1 MEQKLHLKQ
10 LIVVL
15 SSVLLVVA
23 QTCAFTYTWFYSYV
37 RLGALDKP
45 FYQMGNYAVIA
56 LYTVMLLLFF
66 VLTKCFRV
74 GHLRI
79 FEVLFTQFM
88 SICCVNAITY
98 LQLCLI
104 GHWRFMTHYVPVL
117 SMTVVDFFIILGWAI
132 FNRWI
137 ITKVYPP
144 RDMLLIYGPYSPD
157 SLIHK
162 LERREDRYEIREK
175 ISCEVDFEILK
186 QKMLTYECVAITD
199 LPAGERNKVLKFC
212 FANDIRCYA
221 VPKISDI
228 MIMGAQDTHLF
239 DTSMLLFRNRGLSI
253 TLRAMKRLFD
263 IVVGLI
269 VLIVFAIPMAIIAI
283 MIRAY
288 DGGPAIYTQDR
299 LTRGGQVFKI
309 YKFRSMRVQKPGE
322 EGYCM
327 TRKNDDRITPI
338 GHVIRKLH
346 LDELPQIFNILKG
359 EMSIVGPRP
368 ETPKLAAEYK
378 ENIPEFDFRLKVKA
392 GLTGFAQVY
401 GKYNTTPYDK
411 LKLDLTYIE
420 NYSFL
425 LDMKLLVLT
434 AEILFVKDNTEGID
448 ANQTHAEL
456 KTKITSGKK

>member
-1 MEQKLHLKQ
+1 MKQKIHLKQ

-15 SSVLLVVA
+15 SSVLLVIA
-23 QTCAFTYTWFYSYV
+23 QTGVFTYTWFYSYV

-45 FYQMGNYAVIA
+45 FYHMGNYAVIT

-74 GHLRI
+74 GHLRL

-117 SMTVVDFFIILGWAI
+117 SMTVIDFFIILGWAL

-137 ITKVYPP
+137 RTKVYPP
-144 RDMLLIYGPYSPD
+144 RDLLLIYGPYSPD
-157 SLIHK
+157 TLIRK
-162 LERREDRYEIREK
+162 LERREDRYLIREK
-175 ISCEVDFEILK
+175 ISCEEGIEVLK
-186 QKMLTYECVAITD
+186 EKILTYECVAITD
-199 LPAGERNKVLKFC
+199 LPAATRNKVLKFC

-239 DTSMLLFRNRGLSI
+239 DTSMLLFRNSGMSLAQ
-253 TLRAMKRLFD
+253 RALKRLFD

-269 VLIVFAIPMAIIAI
+269 VLIIFSIPMAVIAI
-283 MIRAY
+283 MIKAY

-299 LTRGGQVFKI
+299 LTRGGKVFKI

-425 LDMKLLVLT
+425 LDLKLLVLT

-456 KTKITSGKK
+456 KTKVTSAEK

>member
-1 MEQKLHLKQ
+1 MEQKFNLKR
-10 LIVVL
+10 LIVLL

-23 QTCAFTYTWFYSYV
+23 QTGVFTYTWFYSYV
-37 RLGALDKP
+37 NLGALDRP
-45 FYQMGNYAVIA
+45 FYFMGNYAVIA

-66 VLTKCFRV
+66 QLTKSFRV

-79 FEVLFTQFM
+79 FEVLFNQFT

-98 LQLCLI
+98 VQMCLI
-104 GHWRFMTHYVPVL
+104 GHWAFMTHYVPVIW
-117 SMTVVDFFIILGWAI
+117 MTVADFFVILGWAV

-137 ITKVYPP
+137 VTRVYPP
-144 RDMLLIYGPYSPD
+144 RNMLLIYGPYSPD

-162 LERREDRYEIREK
+162 LEGREDRYLIRECVSYEEDFDVLKEK
-175 ISCEVDFEILK
+175 IL
-186 QKMLTYECVAITD
+186 QYECVTITG
-199 LPAGERNKVLKFC
+199 LPPEERNNVLKFC
-212 FANDIRCYA
+212 YAHDIRCYA

-228 MIMGAQDTHLF
+228 MIMAAQDTHLF
-239 DTSMLLFRNRGLSI
+239 DTSVLLFRNKGLSI
-253 TLRAMKRLFD
+253 AQRAIKRTFD
-263 IVVGLI
+263 ILVGLI
-269 VLIVFAIPMAIIAI
+269 VLVVFAIPMAIIAI
-283 MIRAY
+283 AIRCY
-288 DGGPAIYTQDR
+288 DGGPAIYTQER
-299 LTRGGQVFKI
+299 LTRGGKVFKI

-322 EGYCM
+322 EYCM

-368 ETPKLAAEYK
+368 ETPKLAEEYK
-378 ENIPEFDFRLKVKA
+378 DNIPEFDFRLKVKA

-401 GKYNTTPYDK
+401 GKYNTSPYDK

-425 LDMKLLVLT
+425 LDLKLLVLT

-456 KTKITSGKK
+456 KTKEPAAKQ

>member
-1 MEQKLHLKQ
+1 MDTQYHLKR
-10 LIVVL
+10 LIVLL
-15 SSVLLVVA
+15 SSAMLLIVETGVFA
-23 QTCAFTYTWFYSYV
+23 YTWFASYV
-37 RLGALDKP
+37 YAGALDQP
-45 FYQMGNYAVIA
+45 FFYKGNFAIIGLYAV
-56 LYTVMLLLFF
+56 MLMIFF
-66 VLTKCFRV
+66 KLTRSFQVGHFRV
-74 GHLRI
+74 
-79 FEVLFTQFM
+79 FEVLFLQIL
-88 SICCVNAITY
+88 SVVCVNAITY
-98 LQLCLI
+98 VQLCLI

-117 SMTVVDFFIILGWAI
+117 WMTVLDFFIILGWAV

-137 ITKVYPP
+137 VTKVYPP

-162 LERREDRYEIREK
+162 LEGREDRYLIRECV
-175 ISCEVDFEILK
+175 SYEEDFEVLK
-186 QKMLTYECVAITD
+186 EKIRQYQCVCITD
-199 LPAGERNKVLKFC
+199 LPPEERNNVLKYC
-212 FANDIRCYA
+212 FEQDIRCYA

-228 MIMGAQDTHLF
+228 MIMAAQDTHLF
-239 DTSMLLFRNRGLSI
+239 DTSMLLFRNKGLS
-253 TLRAMKRLFD
+253 LAQRAMKRAFD
-263 IVVGLI
+263 ILVGLV
-269 VLIVFAIPMAIIAI
+269 VLAVFAIPMAVIALC
-283 MIRAY
+283 IRLY

-299 LTRGGQVFKI
+299 LTRGGRIFKI
-309 YKFRSMRVQKPGE
+309 YNFRSMRVQKPGE
-322 EGYCM
+322 EYCM

-338 GHVIRKLH
+338 GKIIRALH

-456 KTKITSGKK
+456 KTKEPAAKQ

>member
-1 MEQKLHLKQ
+1 MEHKFHLKR
-10 LIVVL
+10 LIVLL
-15 SSVLLVVA
+15 SSVLLVLA
-23 QTCAFTYTWFYSYV
+23 QMGVFTYVWLYSYISH
-37 RLGALDKP
+37 GALDDP
-45 FYQMGNYAVIA
+45 FYFMGNYAVIA
-56 LYTVMLLLFF
+56 LYVVMLLLFF
-66 VLTKCFRV
+66 QLTKSFRV

-79 FEVLFTQFM
+79 FEVLFTQFL

-98 LQLCLI
+98 VQLCLI

-117 SMTVVDFFIILGWAI
+117 WMTVLDFFIILGWAV

-137 ITKVYPP
+137 VTKVYPP

-162 LERREDRYEIREK
+162 LEGREDRYLIREC
-175 ISCEVDFEILK
+175 ISYEEDFEVLK
-186 QKMLTYECVAITD
+186 EKIGQYQCVCITD
-199 LPAGERNKVLKFC
+199 LPPEERNLVLKFC
-212 FANDIRCYA
+212 FENDIRCYA

-228 MIMGAQDTHLF
+228 MIMAAQDTHLF
-239 DTSMLLFRNRGLSI
+239 DTSMLLFRNKGLS
-253 TLRAMKRLFD
+253 LAQRAMKRLFD
-263 IVVGLI
+263 IVVGLA
-269 VLIVFAIPMAIIAI
+269 VLAIFAIPMAVIAI
-283 MIRAY
+283 CIRAY

-299 LTRGGQVFKI
+299 LTRGGKVFKI

-322 EGYCM
+322 GYCM

-338 GHVIRKLH
+338 GKVIRALH

-425 LDMKLLVLT
+425 LDLKLLVLT
-434 AEILFVKDNTEGID
+434 AEILFVKDNTEGIEG
-448 ANQTHAEL
+448 NQTHAEL
-456 KTKITSGKK
+456 KVKMPTGKK

>member
-1 MEQKLHLKQ
+1 MEQKFHLKR
-10 LIVVL
+10 LIVLL
-15 SSVLLVVA
+15 SSVLLVLA
-23 QTCAFTYTWFYSYV
+23 QMGVFTYIWFHSYV
-37 RLGALDKP
+37 SHGALEDP
-45 FYQMGNYAVIA
+45 FYFMGNYAVIA
-56 LYTVMLLLFF
+56 LYVVMLLLFF
-66 VLTKCFRV
+66 QLTKSFRV

-79 FEVLFTQFM
+79 FEVLFTQFV

-104 GHWRFMTHYVPVL
+104 GHWRFMTHYVPVIW
-117 SMTVVDFFIILGWAI
+117 MTVLDFFIILGWAL

-137 ITKVYPP
+137 VTKVYPP

-162 LERREDRYEIREK
+162 LEGREDRYLIRECV
-175 ISCEVDFEILK
+175 SYEEDFNILK
-186 QKMLTYECVAITD
+186 EKIRQYECVCITD
-199 LPAGERNKVLKFC
+199 LPPEERNMVLKFC
-212 FANDIRCYA
+212 FEEDIRCYA

-228 MIMGAQDTHLF
+228 MIMAAQDTHLF
-239 DTSMLLFRNRGLSI
+239 DTSMLLFRNKGL
-253 TLRAMKRLFD
+253 TLAQRAVKRLFD
-263 IVVGLI
+263 IVVGLA
-269 VLIVFAIPMAIIAI
+269 VFAVFAIPMVIIAI
-283 MIRAY
+283 CIRAY

-299 LTRGGQVFKI
+299 LTRGGKVFKI

-322 EGYCM
+322 GYCM

-338 GHVIRKLH
+338 GKVIRALH

-368 ETPKLAAEYK
+368 ETPALAAEYK

-425 LDMKLLVLT
+425 LDLKLLVLT
-434 AEILFVKDNTEGID
+434 AEILFVKDNTEGIEG
-448 ANQTHAEL
+448 NQTHAEL
-456 KTKITSGKK
+456 KQKLPTGKQ

>member
-1 MEQKLHLKQ
+1 MEHKFHLKR
-10 LIVVL
+10 LIVLL
-15 SSVLLVVA
+15 SSVLLVLA
-23 QTCAFTYTWFYSYV
+23 QMGVFTYIWFYSYV
-37 RLGALDKP
+37 SHGALEDP
-45 FYQMGNYAVIA
+45 FYFMGNYAVIA
-56 LYTVMLLLFF
+56 LYAVMLLLFF
-66 VLTKCFRV
+66 QLTKSFRV

-79 FEVLFTQFM
+79 FEVLFTQFL

-98 LQLCLI
+98 VQLCLI
-104 GHWRFMTHYVPVL
+104 GHWRFMTHYVPL
-117 SMTVVDFFIILGWAI
+117 LWMTVLDFFIILGWAL

-137 ITKVYPP
+137 VTKVYPP
-144 RDMLLIYGPYSPD
+144 RNMLLIYGPYSPD

-162 LERREDRYEIREK
+162 LEGREDRYLIRECV
-175 ISCEVDFEILK
+175 SYEEDFEVLK
-186 QKMLTYECVAITD
+186 EKIRQYECVCITD
-199 LPAGERNKVLKFC
+199 LPPEERNMVLKFC
-212 FANDIRCYA
+212 FENDIRCYA

-228 MIMGAQDTHLF
+228 MIMAAQDTHLF
-239 DTSMLLFRNRGLSI
+239 DTSMLLFRNKGL
-253 TLRAMKRLFD
+253 TLAQRAMKRIFD
-263 IVVGLI
+263 ILVGLT
-269 VLIVFAIPMAIIAI
+269 VLAVFAIPMAIIAI
-283 MIRAY
+283 CIRLY

-299 LTRGGQVFKI
+299 LTRGGKVFKI
-309 YKFRSMRVQKPGE
+309 YKFRSMRVQKEG

-338 GHVIRKLH
+338 GKVIRALH

-368 ETPKLAAEYK
+368 ETPKLAEEYK

-425 LDMKLLVLT
+425 LDLKLLVLT
-434 AEILFVKDNTEGID
+434 AEILFVKDNTEGIEG
-448 ANQTHAEL
+448 NQTHAEL
-456 KTKITSGKK
+456 KQKLPTGKK

>member
-1 MEQKLHLKQ
+1 MEQKFHLKR
-10 LIVVL
+10 LIVLL
-15 SSVLLVVA
+15 SSVLLVLA
-23 QTCAFTYTWFYSYV
+23 QMGVFTYIWFYSYV
-37 RLGALDKP
+37 SHGALEDP
-45 FYQMGNYAVIA
+45 FYFMGNYAVIV
-56 LYTVMLLLFF
+56 LYAVMLLLFF
-66 VLTKCFRV
+66 QLTKSFRV

-79 FEVLFTQFM
+79 FEVLFTQFL

-104 GHWRFMTHYVPVL
+104 GHWRFMTHYVPVIW
-117 SMTVVDFFIILGWAI
+117 MTVLDFFIILGWAI

-137 ITKVYPP
+137 VTKVYPP
-144 RDMLLIYGPYSPD
+144 RNMLLIYGPYSPD

-162 LERREDRYEIREK
+162 LEGREDRYLIRECVSYEEDYEVLQEK
-175 ISCEVDFEILK
+175 IR
-186 QKMLTYECVAITD
+186 QYECVCITD
-199 LPAGERNKVLKFC
+199 LPPEERNMVLKFC
-212 FANDIRCYA
+212 FENDIRCYA

-228 MIMGAQDTHLF
+228 MIMAAQDTHLF
-239 DTSMLLFRNRGLSI
+239 DTSMLLFRNKGL
-253 TLRAMKRLFD
+253 TLAQRAMKRIFD
-263 IVVGLI
+263 ILVGLT
-269 VLIVFAIPMAIIAI
+269 VLAVFAIPMAIIAI
-283 MIRAY
+283 CIRLY

-299 LTRGGQVFKI
+299 LTRGGKVFKI

-322 EGYCM
+322 GYCM

-338 GHVIRKLH
+338 GKVIRALH

-368 ETPKLAAEYK
+368 ETPALAAEYK

-425 LDMKLLVLT
+425 LDLKLLVLT
-434 AEILFVKDNTEGID
+434 AEILFVKDNTEGIEG
-448 ANQTHAEL
+448 NQTHAEL
-456 KTKITSGKK
+456 KQKLPTGKK

>member
-1 MEQKLHLKQ
+1 MEQKFHLKR
-10 LIVVL
+10 LIVLL
-15 SSVLLVVA
+15 SSVLLVLA
-23 QTCAFTYTWFYSYV
+23 QMGVFTYIWFYSYV
-37 RLGALDKP
+37 SHGALEDP
-45 FYQMGNYAVIA
+45 FYFMGNYAVIV
-56 LYTVMLLLFF
+56 LYAVMLLLFF
-66 VLTKCFRV
+66 QLTKSFRV

-79 FEVLFTQFM
+79 FEVLFTQFL

-104 GHWRFMTHYVPVL
+104 GHWRFMTHYVPVIW
-117 SMTVVDFFIILGWAI
+117 MTVLDFFIILGWAI

-137 ITKVYPP
+137 VTKVYPP
-144 RDMLLIYGPYSPD
+144 RNMLLIYGPYSPD

-162 LERREDRYEIREK
+162 LEGREDRYLIRECVSYEEDYEVLQEK
-175 ISCEVDFEILK
+175 IR
-186 QKMLTYECVAITD
+186 QYECVCITD
-199 LPAGERNKVLKFC
+199 LPPEERNMVLKFC
-212 FANDIRCYA
+212 FENDIRCYA

-228 MIMGAQDTHLF
+228 MIMAAQDTHLF
-239 DTSMLLFRNRGLSI
+239 DTSMLLFRNKGLS
-253 TLRAMKRLFD
+253 LAQRAMKRAFD
-263 IVVGLI
+263 ILVGLT
-269 VLIVFAIPMAIIAI
+269 VLAVFAIPMAVIAI
-283 MIRAY
+283 LIRAY

-299 LTRGGQVFKI
+299 LTRGGKVFKI

-322 EGYCM
+322 GYCM

-338 GHVIRKLH
+338 GKVIRALH

-368 ETPKLAAEYK
+368 ETPALAAEYK

-425 LDMKLLVLT
+425 LDLKLLVLT
-434 AEILFVKDNTEGID
+434 AEILFVKDNTEGIEG
-448 ANQTHAEL
+448 NQTHAEL
-456 KTKITSGKK
+456 KQKLPTGKK

>member
-1 MEQKLHLKQ
+1 MEQRFHLKR
-10 LIVVL
+10 LIILL
-15 SSVLLVVA
+15 SSVLLVLTQVGV
-23 QTCAFTYTWFYSYV
+23 FTYTWFYSYV
-37 RLGALDKP
+37 NLGALDQP
-45 FYQMGNYAVIA
+45 FYFMGNYAVIA
-56 LYTVMLLLFF
+56 LYLVMLMM
-66 VLTKCFRV
+66 VYMLTKSFRI

-79 FEVLFTQFM
+79 FEVLFTQCAA
-88 SICCVNAITY
+88 ICCVNAITY

-117 SMTVVDFFIILGWAI
+117 RMTLVDFVIIFCGAL

-137 ITKVYPP
+137 LTKVYPP

-157 SLIHK
+157 SLIRK

-175 ISCEVDFEILK
+175 ISSEEDFELIK
-186 QKMLTYECVAITD
+186 QKILEYQCVAIND
-199 LPAGERNKVLKFC
+199 VPAGTRNKVLKYC

-239 DTSMLLFRNRGLSI
+239 DTSMLLVRNRGL
-253 TLRAMKRLFD
+253 TLGQRFMKRLFD

-269 VLIVFAIPMAIIAI
+269 VLVVFAIPMAVIAI
-283 MIRAY
+283 LIRSY

-299 LTRGGQVFKI
+299 LTLGGKVFKI

-327 TRKNDDRITPI
+327 TRKDDDRITPV

-368 ETPKLAAEYK
+368 ETPKLAEEYK

-401 GKYNTTPYDK
+401 GKYNTSPYDK

-434 AEILFVKDNTEGID
+434 AEILFVKDNTEGIE

>member
-1 MEQKLHLKQ
+1 MVHKFHLKR
-10 LIVVL
+10 LIVLL
-15 SSVLLVVA
+15 SSVLLVLV
-23 QTCAFTYTWFYSYV
+23 QTAVFTYVWFHSYV
-37 RLGALDKP
+37 NHGALEDP
-45 FYQMGNYAVIA
+45 FYFMGNYAIIA
-56 LYTVMLLLFF
+56 LYVVMLMIFF
-66 VLTKCFRV
+66 KLTNSFRV

-79 FEVLFTQFM
+79 FEVLFTQVF

-98 LQLCLI
+98 VQLCLI

-117 SMTVVDFFIILGWAI
+117 WMTVLDFFIILGWAV

-137 ITKVYPP
+137 VTKVYPP

-162 LERREDRYEIREK
+162 LEGREDRYLIRECV
-175 ISCEVDFEILK
+175 SYEEDFEVLK
-186 QKMLTYECVAITD
+186 EKIRQYQCVCITD
-199 LPAGERNKVLKFC
+199 LPPEERNNVLKYC
-212 FANDIRCYA
+212 FEQDIRCYA

-228 MIMGAQDTHLF
+228 MIMAAQDTHLF
-239 DTSMLLFRNRGLSI
+239 DTSMLLFRNKGLS
-253 TLRAMKRLFD
+253 LAQRAMKRAFD
-263 IVVGLI
+263 IVVGLT
-269 VLIVFAIPMAIIAI
+269 VFAVFAIPMAIIAI
-283 MIRAY
+283 LIRAY

-299 LTRGGQVFKI
+299 LTRGGKVFKI

-322 EGYCM
+322 EYCM

-338 GHVIRKLH
+338 GKVIRALH

-368 ETPKLAAEYK
+368 ETPKLAEEYK

-434 AEILFVKDNTEGID
+434 AEILFVKDNTEGIEG
-448 ANQTHAEL
+448 NQTHAEL
-456 KTKITSGKK
+456 KQKLPTGKK

>member
-1 MEQKLHLKQ
+1 MEHKFHLKR
-10 LIVVL
+10 LIVLL
-15 SSVLLVVA
+15 SSVLLVLA
-23 QTCAFTYTWFYSYV
+23 QMGVFTYVWFYSYISH
-37 RLGALDKP
+37 GALDDP
-45 FYQMGNYAVIA
+45 FYFMGNYAVIA
-56 LYTVMLLLFF
+56 LYVVMLLLFF
-66 VLTKCFRV
+66 QLTKSFRV

-79 FEVLFTQFM
+79 FEVLFTQFL

-98 LQLCLI
+98 VQLCLI

-117 SMTVVDFFIILGWAI
+117 WMTVLDFFIILGWAV

-137 ITKVYPP
+137 VTKVYPP

-162 LERREDRYEIREK
+162 LEGREDRYLIREC
-175 ISCEVDFEILK
+175 ISYEEDFEVLK
-186 QKMLTYECVAITD
+186 EKIGQYQCVCITD
-199 LPAGERNKVLKFC
+199 LPPEERNLVLKFC
-212 FANDIRCYA
+212 FENDIRCYA

-228 MIMGAQDTHLF
+228 MIMAAQDTHLF
-239 DTSMLLFRNRGLSI
+239 DTSMLLFRNKGLS
-253 TLRAMKRLFD
+253 LAQRAMKRLFD
-263 IVVGLI
+263 IVVGLA
-269 VLIVFAIPMAIIAI
+269 VLAIFAIPMAVIAI
-283 MIRAY
+283 CIRAY

-299 LTRGGQVFKI
+299 LTRGGKVFKI
-309 YKFRSMRVQKPGE
+309 YKFRSMRVQKEG

-338 GHVIRKLH
+338 GKVIRALH

-368 ETPKLAAEYK
+368 ETPKLHAEYA

-425 LDMKLLVLT
+425 LDLKLLVLT
-434 AEILFVKDNTEGID
+434 AEILFVKDNTEGIEG
-448 ANQTHAEL
+448 NQTHAEL
-456 KTKITSGKK
+456 KVKMPTGKK